1 MKGIIFTEFME
12 LVESKFG
19 LEVLDQVL
27 ELSDDEGVYTSV
39 GSYDHRDLVKL
50 IVNLS
55 KVSDIPQSSYKK
67 CLVKAYFEP
76 ATLHSQ
82 SCKLATVRQYL
93 SICSTCR
100 KLYSCRS

>member
-19 LEVLDQVL
+19 LEVLDRVL

-39 GSYDHRDLVKL
+39 GSYDHRGLVKL

-67 CLVKAYFEP
+67 CLVKAYF
-76 ATLHSQ
+76 
-82 SCKLATVRQYL
+82 
-93 SICSTCR
+93 
-100 KLYSCRS
+100 